1 MKYIG
6 NVLVL
11 SSLLL
16 IGCVPSPQSVNINCQ
31 TFALSGNGVTES
43 INLDALRRQKGKHI
57 TGLLL
62 VGIEKEE
69 LLECVITY
77 TLNNNHSL
85 TYVYNETVGL
95 PIYGQIGWSPTN
107 WYAPTP
113 SVWRALGSQIKD
125 FEMSSITITIFPS
138 STKGREIT
146 VALSVFPE

>member
-11 SSLLL
+11 SSLLF
-16 IGCVPSPQSVNINCQ
+16 IGCAPPPQSVNINCQ
-31 TFALSGNGVTES
+31 TIALSGSEVTES
-43 INLDALRRQKGKHI
+43 INLDTLRWQKGKNI

-62 VGIEKEE
+62 IGIRKED
-69 LLECVITY
+69 LLECIITY

-113 SVWRALGSQIKD
+113 SIWLALDSQVKD
-125 FEMSSITITIFPS
+125 SEVSSITITMFPS
-138 STKGREIT
+138 STKEREVT
-146 VALSVFPE
+146 VALSVFPK